1 MQANW
6 PSQRFL
12 AAVASA
18 AVIVFCSFPAYSMP
32 TTFRGCFVSGPTT
45 GGAADAEFNGDVDT
59 ITGALVGTGSWM
71 EGNITDLKT
80 GKRADIETCVGNA
93 KIASVPG
100 DEFAFYFAG
109 HGGDFLGG
117 GGEVG
122 EGGGTDNHILIGDT
136 TVGTRDRITDD
147 QLADLLSGFKKSV
160 TISVILDSCL
170 SHTFS
175 DGADDLGSVT
185 QVNGN
190 PVLAGDH
197 LALSA
202 ASSPTTPTCGG
213 GYTRRLADGLTI
225 MAGMFR
231 ADTNKDGTV
240 TTEEA
245 TRFASGFTPTL
256 APRCE
261 PEVSCP
267 IPSTQFSTFFGS
279 EGCGPA
285 DPVCPILA
293 EMEVP
298 EPGSLALLLTA
309 LLAGT
314 APFAAVALRR
324 ARRAPVAQRRSGE
337 G

>member
-6 PSQRFL
+6 LNQRIL

-18 AVIVFCSFPAYSMP
+18 AFIVFCSLPAHSMP
-32 TTFRGCFVSGPTT
+32 TTFRGCFASGPTNA
-45 GGAADAEFNGDVDT
+45 GGMDAEFDGDVDT

-80 GKRADIETCVGNA
+80 GKRADIETCVANA
-93 KIASVPG
+93 KTASVPG
-100 DEFAFYFAG
+100 DEFVFYFAG
-109 HGGDFLGG
+109 HGGDFLATGA
-117 GGEVG
+117 EAG
-122 EGGGTDNHILIGDT
+122 EGPAGASRDNLIRLAGALPGTTDDYS
-136 TVGTRDRITDD
+136 DD

-160 TISVILDSCL
+160 TISVILDSCF

-175 DGADDLGSVT
+175 DGADDLGSIT

-245 TRFASGFTPTL
+245 TRFASGFTPTPE
-256 APRCE
+256 PRCATDA
-261 PEVSCP
+261 SCP
-267 IPSTQFSTFFGS
+267 VPSTQFSTFFGP
-279 EGCGPA
+279 EGCGPL

-309 LLAGT
+309 LLAGA

-324 ARRAPVAQRRSGE
+324 ARR
-337 G
+337 